1 MGDVVIFL
9 HNSSSQS
16 CLKFNRK
23 NLSTSPNPIKSHTNN
38 SNPGPRSLPKK
49 SKQSHQCCNNP
60 SQMLSY
66 IINPKPVYEPARL
79 DAQECHSLLDSDPQ
93 RSTREKRRI
102 GYVVDLVIGGMIGA
116 GVLREKLGNQSAS
129 TTWKS
134 LQSFFWMPC
143 DHGIG
148 LCFIDFSKWTKLI
161 SCESYESM
169 NDKGDLFIFALHTRI
184 SWFVRIYCQPPKKN
198 RWLNLKGNAPKNL
211 PSVDVSCHLSCHSY
225 QVGSGSMLQLRPAR
239 IMQLRRDGIQ
249 LVAAFVDQVAPTVAI
264 LGKVVKF
271 PMFFISV
278 HSLQLGQAIGPQQLL
293 WNVLFSKGAFLPSRT
308 QHIYPFEKEDTS
320 HHPYHPSQWSLGDGG
335 LVSWSHVDKVL
346 PLV

>member
-16 CLKFNRK
+16 CLKFNRN

-129 TTWKS
+129 TT
-134 LQSFFWMPC
+134 
-143 DHGIG
+143 
-148 LCFIDFSKWTKLI
+148 
-161 SCESYESM
+161 
-169 NDKGDLFIFALHTRI
+169 
-184 SWFVRIYCQPPKKN
+184 
-198 RWLNLKGNAPKNL
+198 
-211 PSVDVSCHLSCHSY
+211 
-225 QVGSGSMLQLRPAR
+225 
-239 IMQLRRDGIQ
+239 
-249 LVAAFVDQVAPTVAI
+249 
-264 LGKVVKF
+264 
-271 PMFFISV
+271 
-278 HSLQLGQAIGPQQLL
+278 
-293 WNVLFSKGAFLPSRT
+293 
-308 QHIYPFEKEDTS
+308 
-320 HHPYHPSQWSLGDGG
+320 
-335 LVSWSHVDKVL
+335 
-346 PLV
+346 